1 MGLRTAREDIFFLSR
16 WLRAP
21 LKTGSVRPSGR
32 DLTRLIASAVADL
45 APEEWVVELGGG
57 TGAVTRALIEN
68 GIAPDR
74 MVVLERDRALS
85 DWLRRAFPEV
95 TVVTGDA
102 EHLQRHLA
110 SNNAGPV
117 RRIVSSL
124 PLLSLS
130 RSQRNVILAEAF
142 AVLGENGSLV
152 QYSYGPSCPVSR
164 TLRNG
169 LGIDAKHVG
178 TAWRNLPPARVWE
191 FKKQDSEKAAQPG
204 QRQSAA

>member
-1 MGLRTAREDIFFLSR
+1 M
-16 WLRAP
+16 
-21 LKTGSVRPSGR
+21 
-32 DLTRLIASAVADL
+32 IAGTVADL
-45 APEEWVVELGGG
+45 APDDWIVELGGG

-124 PLLSLS
+124 PLLSLP
-130 RSQRNVILAEAF
+130 RSQRSVILAEAF
-142 AVLGENGSLV
+142 AVLGENGCLI

-164 TLRNG
+164 TLRDG
-169 LGIDAKHVG
+169 LGINAKHVG
-178 TAWRNLPPARVWE
+178 TAWRNLPPARVWK
-191 FKKQDSEKAAQPG
+191 FKKHDSEQAARPG

>member
-1 MGLRTAREDIFFLSR
+1 MGLRTAREEIFFLSR

-32 DLTRLIASAVADL
+32 DLTRLIAGAVADL
-45 APEEWVVELGGG
+45 EADEWVVELGGG

-68 GIAPDR
+68 GVAPDR

-95 TVVTGDA
+95 TIVTGDA
-102 EHLQRHLA
+102 EHLRRHLA
-110 SNNAGPV
+110 AHNAGPV

-124 PLLSLS
+124 PLLSLP
-130 RSQRNVILAEAF
+130 RTQRNAILTEVF
-142 AVLGENGSLV
+142 SVLGQDGTLI
-152 QYSYGPSCPVSR
+152 QYSYGTTCPVSR
-164 TLRNG
+164 ALRSG
-169 LGIDAKHVG
+169 LGINARAVG

-191 FKKQDSEKAAQPG
+191 FEKQNAGTGARHAA
-204 QRQSAA
+204 

>member
-1 MGLRTAREDIFFLSR
+1 MGLRTAREEIFFLSR

-32 DLTRLIASAVADL
+32 DLTRLIASTVADL
-45 APEEWVVELGGG
+45 APEEWIVELGGG

-95 TVVTGDA
+95 TVVAGDA
-102 EHLQRHLA
+102 EHLRRHLA

-124 PLLSLS
+124 PLLSLP

-152 QYSYGPSCPVSR
+152 QYSYGPTCPVSR
-164 TLRNG
+164 TIRNG
-169 LGIDAKHVG
+169 LGINAKHVG

-191 FKKQDSEKAAQPG
+191 FIKRDSERASG
-204 QRQSAA
+204 TSQRQSAA

>member
-1 MGLRTAREDIFFLSR
+1 MGLRTAREEIFFLSR

-32 DLTRLIASAVADL
+32 DLTRLIAGAVADL
-45 APEEWVVELGGG
+45 APDEWIVELGGG

-102 EHLQRHLA
+102 EHLRRHLA
-110 SNNAGPV
+110 ANNAGPV
-117 RRIVSSL
+117 RKIVSSL
-124 PLLSLS
+124 PLLSLP

-142 AVLGENGSLV
+142 AVLGADGSLV

-169 LGIDAKHVG
+169 LGINARHVG

-191 FKKQDSEKAAQPG
+191 FKKRGLEQTPHHPRRKNAA
-204 QRQSAA
+204 

>member
-1 MGLRTAREDIFFLSR
+1 
-16 WLRAP
+16 
-21 LKTGSVRPSGR
+21 
-32 DLTRLIASAVADL
+32 LIASTVADL
-45 APEEWVVELGGG
+45 APEEWIVELGGG

-124 PLLSLS
+124 PLLSLP

-142 AVLGENGSLV
+142 AVLGEDGSLV

-169 LGIDAKHVG
+169 LGINAKHVG

-191 FKKQDSEKAAQPG
+191 FKKRDSEKAPQPRH
-204 QRQSAA
+204 RQSAA

>member
-1 MGLRTAREDIFFLSR
+1 MGLRTAREEIFFLSR

-32 DLTRLIASAVADL
+32 DLTRLIAGAVADL
-45 APEEWVVELGGG
+45 APEEWIVELGGG

-68 GIAPDR
+68 GIAPER

-102 EHLQRHLA
+102 EHLRRHLA
-110 SNNAGPV
+110 ANNAGPV
-117 RRIVSSL
+117 RKIVSSL
-124 PLLSLS
+124 PLLSLP

-142 AVLGENGSLV
+142 AVLGADGSLV

-169 LGIDAKHVG
+169 LGINARHVG

-191 FKKQDSEKAAQPG
+191 FRKRGSEQTPHHPRRKNAA
-204 QRQSAA
+204 

>member
-1 MGLRTAREDIFFLSR
+1 MGLRTAREEIFFLSR

-32 DLTRLIASAVADL
+32 DLTRLIASTVADL
-45 APEEWVVELGGG
+45 AQEEWIVELGGG

-124 PLLSLS
+124 PLLSLP

-142 AVLGENGSLV
+142 AVLGEDGSLV

-169 LGIDAKHVG
+169 LGINAKHVG

-191 FKKQDSEKAAQPG
+191 FKKRDSEKAPQPRH
-204 QRQSAA
+204 RQSAA

>member
-1 MGLRTAREDIFFLSR
+1 MGLRTAREEIFFLSR

-32 DLTRLIASAVADL
+32 DLTRLIAGTVADL
-45 APEEWVVELGGG
+45 APDEWIVELGGG

-85 DWLRRAFPEV
+85 DWLRSAFPEV

-102 EHLQRHLA
+102 EHLRRHLA

-124 PLLSLS
+124 PLLSLP

-142 AVLGENGSLV
+142 AVLGENGSLI

-164 TLRNG
+164 TLRDG
-169 LGIDAKHVG
+169 LGINAKHVG

-191 FKKQDSEKAAQPG
+191 FKKQDSEQAARPG